1 MIAQEGSSVSNTD
14 ETELDQLPQ
23 NIVEEFQEA
32 SVNYKKDMTE
42 KQEKGLKNRWDAKEV
57 RPKAQE
63 SLTQT
68 KKTHTKE
75 GEQSHSSN
83 SRKRAKKNGSETMLY
98 LQNKVEK
105 EFWLKKRRVES
116 EKRNGATEKQLQNK
130 PQQLKIW

>member
-14 ETELDQLPQ
+14 ETELDQLLQ

-32 SVNYKKDMTE
+32 SVNYEKDMTE

-75 GEQSHSSN
+75 GEQSQSSN

-116 EKRNGATEKQLQNK
+116 EKRNGAAEKQLQNK